1 MPDIIFIV
9 GQTAIGKS
17 AVAIELAR
25 KIGAEILSAD
35 SMQIYRG
42 LDILSAKPSPAERQM
57 IPHHLID
64 VAEPGERFDVA
75 RYIRLARE
83 AVADIRVRGRV
94 PVVVGGSGMY
104 VRALLDGIFTGPGRD
119 VVLRDRLEREVD
131 EKGLTALYER
141 LREVDPGAAARI
153 HPNDRKR
160 IIRALEVFEV
170 SGKNI
175 SSQQGEWRGEGHVG
189 EAGAFF
195 SRNLGCEII
204 MIGMRREKE
213 SLKRRIEERVERM
226 CAGGALEEV
235 RALLGAGIDPHATIW
250 QSLGIKEL
258 RAYLEGRCSL
268 AESVEAL
275 KKNTIA
281 FAKRQMTWFGRDPRV
296 RWVDIPAADEPLC
309 QTAEK
314 IMQLLTQDGIQRT
327 AELTTEDTES
337 TE

>member
-1 MPDIIFIV
+1 MISRIELIFLV
-9 GQTAIGKS
+9 GQTAVGKS
-17 AVAIELAR
+17 AVAAGLAR
-25 KIGAEILSAD
+25 RVGGEVVSAD
-35 SMQIYRG
+35 SMQVYRG

-75 RYIRLARE
+75 RYARLAKI
-83 AVADIRVRGRV
+83 AIGDILARKHT

-119 VVLRDRLEREVD
+119 AVLRDRLEREVA
-131 EKGLTALYER
+131 EEGLAPLYER
-141 LREVDPGAAARI
+141 LKEVDPGAAARI

-160 IIRALEVFEV
+160 IIRALEVFEI

-189 EAGAFF
+189 DAGFFF
-195 SRNLGCEII
+195 SRNLGCEIV

-268 AESVEAL
+268 VEAKEAL
-275 KKNTIA
+275 KKNTRA
-281 FAKRQMTWFGRDPRV
+281 FAKRQMTWFRRDPIIQ
-296 RWVDIPAADEPLC
+296 WMDIQGEEGPDE
-309 QTAEK
+309 TAEK
-314 IMQLLTQDGIQRT
+314 IMRLLIRDSTQ
-327 AELTTEDTES
+327 TTED
-337 TE
+337 

>member
-9 GQTAIGKS
+9 GQTAVGKS

-42 LDILSAKPSPAERQM
+42 LDILSAKPSPAERQA

-64 VAEPGERFDVA
+64 IADPRERFDVA
-75 RYIRLARE
+75 RYVRLARE
-83 AVADIRVRGRV
+83 AVANIRGHGRV
-94 PVVVGGSGMY
+94 PVVGGGSGMY

-119 VVLRDRLEREVD
+119 AVLRDRLEREVA
-131 EKGLTALYER
+131 EEGLAPLYER
-141 LREVDPGAAARI
+141 LKEVDPGAAARI

-175 SSQQGEWRGEGHVG
+175 SSQQGEWRGEGRVG
-189 EAGAFF
+189 DAGVFF

-213 SLKRRIEERVERM
+213 SLRRRIEERVERM

-258 RAYLEGRCSL
+258 RAHIEGDCSL
-268 AESVEAL
+268 AEAMEAL
-275 KKNTIA
+275 KKNTMA
-281 FAKRQMTWFGRDPRV
+281 FAKRQMTWFGRDPRIQ
-296 RWVDIPAADEPLC
+296 WLDIQEGQTPDT
-309 QTAEK
+309 TAEK
-314 IMQLLTQDGIQRT
+314 IMYLLARDGTR
-327 AELTTEDTES
+327 TTED
-337 TE
+337 